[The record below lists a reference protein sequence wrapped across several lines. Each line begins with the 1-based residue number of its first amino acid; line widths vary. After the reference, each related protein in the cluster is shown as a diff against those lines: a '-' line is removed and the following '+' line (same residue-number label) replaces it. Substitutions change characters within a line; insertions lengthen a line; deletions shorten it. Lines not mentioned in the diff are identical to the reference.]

1 MTKSGPAGSVLHY
14 PPGAAADG
22 GNRVFD
28 HSVVTFAL
36 IALALTLAPGP
47 DTFLVIANTGAGGFR
62 RGFATVLGIVSGGV
76 FYVLLVACG
85 LVRVLVYSPAVFY
98 AVKLAGA
105 CYLLYLGWGALR
117 GAFRRSAA
125 AGTAAPPA
133 AAKSARASYV
143 QGLLT
148 NALNPKIAVFY
159 LAFLPQFLKPG
170 DPVVLK
176 SALLIGI
183 HYCEGLVWLSLL
195 AYSVGRLGR
204 FLGRPRVKKTLDAVL
219 GATMME
225 FGVKLAVERA

>member
-1 MTKSGPAGSVLHY
+1 M
-14 PPGAAADG
+14 
-22 GNRVFD
+22 FD
-28 HSVVTFAL
+28 HSVLAFAL
-36 IALALTLAPGP
+36 IALALTIAPGP

-62 RGFATVLGIVSGGV
+62 RGFATVLGIVSGGF

-85 LVRVLVYSPAVFY
+85 LIRVLVYSPALFH

-117 GAFRRSAA
+117 GAFRP
-125 AGTAAPPA
+125 APPA
-133 AAKSARASYV
+133 AADAPPTPARSIRASYL

-159 LAFLPQFLKPG
+159 LAFLPQFLNPG

-183 HYCEGLVWLSLL
+183 HYFEGLLWLSLL
-195 AYSVGRLGR
+195 AFGVGRLGR
-204 FLGRPRVKKTLDAVL
+204 FLARPRVKRTMDAVL
-219 GATMME
+219 GTTMMG
-225 FGVKLAVERA
+225 FGVKLAVDQT

>member
-1 MTKSGPAGSVLHY
+1 M
-14 PPGAAADG
+14 
-22 GNRVFD
+22 FD
-28 HSVVTFAL
+28 HSVLAFAL

-62 RGFATVLGIVSGGV
+62 RGFATVLGIVSGGA

-85 LVRVLVYSPAVFY
+85 LVRILVYSPAVFY
-98 AVKLAGA
+98 TVKLAGA

-117 GAFRRSAA
+117 GALRRAA
-125 AGTAAPPA
+125 AAEPPPA
-133 AAKSARASYV
+133 AARSMRASYL

-159 LAFLPQFLKPG
+159 LAFLPQFLSPG

-183 HYCEGLVWLSLL
+183 HYGEGLVWLTLL
-195 AYSVGRLGR
+195 AFSVGRLGR
-204 FLGRPRVKKTLDAVL
+204 FLSRPRVKRTLDAVL
-219 GATMME
+219 GVTMMG
-225 FGVKLAVERA
+225 FGLKLAVEQA

>member
-1 MTKSGPAGSVLHY
+1 M
-14 PPGAAADG
+14 
-22 GNRVFD
+22 FD
-28 HSVVTFAL
+28 HSVLAFAL
-36 IALALTLAPGP
+36 IALALTIAPGP

-62 RGFATVLGIVSGGV
+62 RGFATVLGVVSGGF

-85 LVRVLVYSPAVFY
+85 LIRVLVYSPVLFH

-117 GAFRRSAA
+117 GAFSP
-125 AGTAAPPA
+125 APPA
-133 AAKSARASYV
+133 AADAPLTPARSIRASYL

-159 LAFLPQFLKPG
+159 LAFLPQFLNPG

-183 HYCEGLVWLSLL
+183 HYFEGLLWLSLL
-195 AYSVGRLGR
+195 AFGVGRLGR
-204 FLGRPRVKKTLDAVL
+204 FLARPRVKRTLDAVL
-219 GATMME
+219 GTTMMG
-225 FGVKLAVERA
+225 FGVKLAVDQT